1 MRAVVVTR
9 VSTADQAEKGTS
21 LDGQRERLTAYA
33 ASRGWDLVEIC
44 TDAGISG
51 SRHDRPGLTRALELI
66 HDNRA
71 DVLLGTKLDRV
82 SRSALGL
89 LELIEDLTR
98 HNAALVVVDDGLDTS
113 TDTGKLVASILGII
127 AGFERD
133 RIRSRT
139 VEGRSR
145 AAAAGRFVGSTPPLG
160 YRVAEHPSGTGRTL
174 EIDPDESRSIRHLYE
189 QYVVA
194 GQPASAIASD
204 LNRRGWLRR
213 GGGTWTAQH
222 VSQWCTRRGSV
233 ETWAGAWHFQD
244 TPIDIPAIL
253 TAREAETWS
262 DWQSSRRWAKPASG
276 NYALSGVIVMP
287 CGGNAQGRKAGNRA
301 ATYSCP
307 GRLTGQ
313 AGHEHCHNL
322 RMTSTDEAVRTA
334 IANALTGE
342 GALDKLRTAVAD
354 RLSDEADHGAALAE
368 LHQQAADLDAEVAEQ
383 FTSLREAGLRRQA
396 ITAALRP
403 LVQRQDELARSIA
416 STKRALGKQKTRA
429 VDIDA
434 AVESVR
440 SVLNQP
446 LDTAILQWRQ
456 ILHALDVRV
465 TVTDHTQC
473 TNCAGGG
480 RMPATG
486 QPRGWTPRCT
496 ICLRGSLPVLRLE
509 MDNALALAV
518 MTQVAV

>member
-1 MRAVVVTR
+1 MRAVIVTR

-21 LDGQRERLTAYA
+21 LDGQRERLTAYV
-33 ASRGWDLVEIC
+33 ASRGWDLVEVC
-44 TDAGISG
+44 TDAGVSG
-51 SRHDRPGLTRALELI
+51 TRHDRPGLTRALDLI
-66 HDNRA
+66 RDDRA
-71 DVLLGTKLDRV
+71 DVLLATKLDRV

-98 HNAALVVVDDGLDTS
+98 HEAALVVVDDGLDTS

-133 RIRSRT
+133 RIRART

-160 YRVAEHPSGTGRTL
+160 YRVVDHASGTGKAL
-174 EIDPDESRSIRHLYE
+174 EIDPDESRIIRHLYE
-189 QYVVA
+189 QYVLA
-194 GQPASAIASD
+194 GQPASTIAHD
-204 LNRRGWLRR
+204 LNQRGWLRR
-213 GGGTWTAQH
+213 GGGPWTAQH

-253 TAREAETWS
+253 TAREAATWS

-287 CGGNAQGRKAGNRA
+287 CGGNAQGRKAGDRA

-313 AGHEHCHNL
+313 HGHEHCHNL
-322 RMTSTDEAVRTA
+322 RVTSTDEAVRTA
-334 IANALTGE
+334 IADALTGQ
-342 GALDKLRTAVAD
+342 GAVGRLKAAVAD
-354 RLSDEADHGAALAE
+354 RLSNGNDPGAALAD
-368 LHQQAADLDAEVAEQ
+368 LHEQASELDAEVAEE
-383 FTSLREAGLRRQA
+383 FAALREAGLRRQA
-396 ITAALRP
+396 ITAAMRP
-403 LVQRQDELARSIA
+403 LVQRQDELATRIA
-416 STKRALGKQKTRA
+416 AAKRALGKQT
-429 VDIDA
+429 VQEGEIDA

-440 SVLNQP
+440 SALHQP
-446 LDTAILQWRQ
+446 LDAAVHQWRQ
-456 ILHALDVRV
+456 IMQALDVRV
-465 TVTDHTQC
+465 TVTDHTEC
-473 TNCAGGG
+473 TACAGGG

-486 QPRGWTPRCT
+486 KPRGWTPRCT
-496 ICLRGSLPVLRLE
+496 VCLRGSLPVLRVE
-509 MDNALALAV
+509 MDDALALAV
-518 MTQVAV
+518 VSQLAS